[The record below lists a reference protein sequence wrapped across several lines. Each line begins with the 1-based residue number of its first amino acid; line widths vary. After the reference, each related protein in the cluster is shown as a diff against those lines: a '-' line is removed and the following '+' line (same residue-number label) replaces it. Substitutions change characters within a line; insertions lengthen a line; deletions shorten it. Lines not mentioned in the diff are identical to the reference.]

1 MVWKYFLSK
10 LRHLSKGKLLDPL
23 IKNVAGM
30 SLGGGRKEN
39 FFLSLLE
46 YYPEK
51 KRWFLKSLHQ
61 VKDEEIRDRDE
72 IITGWVNQYGLRQ
85 LVVDFPLSRPPC
97 EESCLKECK
106 SSHSCPRSQ
115 VVEVRVE
122 MGKLLEEDARH
133 YNENPK
139 KYEQNRTAANEID
152 YSKNLLKKNTDEHM
166 LSKAFKRKLRKGFVP
181 YWHRPID
188 FWVWKSYYDQLL
200 EVFKTS
206 YESFGNVSVMLL
218 ARLNYLL
225 RHLPSDLK
233 MYESN
238 VQICLLELYRAR
250 VVSKSLLLQLFDLD
264 MASTAREQIILNIER
279 HLEIFIYENDLETII
294 RNSQAFDSFVLSVI
308 GQRMLMNGLRDIPK
322 WGNTDGGNFIVP
334 SFHVRG

>member
-1 MVWKYFLSK
+1 MAQA
-10 LRHLSKGKLLDPL
+10 
-23 IKNVAGM
+23 IQNVAGM
-30 SLGGGRKEN
+30 SLGGGRREN
-39 FFLSLLE
+39 FFFSLLE

-72 IITGWVNQYGLRQ
+72 IIASWVETYGLKK
-85 LVVDFPLSRPPC
+85 LVVDFPLSQPPC
-97 EESCLKECK
+97 EASCLPNCK
-106 SSHSCPRSQ
+106 SASSCPRSS
-115 VVEVRVE
+115 VVEVREE
-122 MGKLLEEDARH
+122 MKKLLDEDALFH
-133 YNENPK
+133 NTNPK
-139 KYEQNRTAANEID
+139 KYEQERVASNEVD

-166 LSKAFKRKLRKGFVP
+166 LSRSFKRKLRKGFTP

-188 FWVWKSYYDQLL
+188 FWVWKNYYDQLL

-225 RHLPSDLK
+225 RHLPKDLT

-238 VQICLLELYRAR
+238 TNICLIELYRAR

-264 MASTAREQIILNIER
+264 LASAAREQIIKNIEK
-279 HLEIFIYENDLETII
+279 HMEIFIYDNDIETII
-294 RNSQAFDSFVLSVI
+294 KNTQAFESFLLSVV
-308 GQRMLMNGLRDIPK
+308 GQRMLMNGLRKIPS
-322 WGNTDGGNFIVP
+322 WGNSDGGNFIVP
-334 SFHVRG
+334 SFHVQG

>member
-1 MVWKYFLSK
+1 MVWRSFRLKWS
-10 LRHLSKGKLLDPL
+10 RLSKGKTLA
-23 IKNVAGM
+23 NVAGM

-39 FFLSLLE
+39 FFFSLLE
-46 YYPEK
+46 YYPDK

-72 IITGWVNQYGLRQ
+72 IITAWVQKYGLKQ
-85 LVVDFPLSRPPC
+85 LVVDFPLSKPPC
-97 EESCLKECK
+97 EESCLSECK
-106 SSHSCPRSQ
+106 SAHACPRSQ
-115 VVEVRVE
+115 VIEVRKE
-122 MGKLLEEDARH
+122 MAELLDEDARQ
-133 YNENPK
+133 YKENPK
-139 KYEQNRTAANEID
+139 KYEQDRQSMLEVD
-152 YSKNLLKKNTDEHM
+152 YSRNILKKNTDEHM
-166 LSKAFKRKLRKGFVP
+166 LSRSFKRKLRKGFVP

-188 FWVWKSYYDQLL
+188 FWVWKNYYDQLL

-225 RHLPSDLK
+225 RHLPKDLS

-264 MASTAREQIILNIER
+264 LASSAREQIVLNIEE
-279 HLEIFIYENDLETII
+279 HLDIFIYENDMQTIV
-294 RNSQAFDSFVLSVI
+294 RNSQAFDSFILSVV
-308 GQRMLMNGLRDIPK
+308 GQRMLMNGLREVSS
-322 WGNTDGGNFIVP
+322 WCNTDGGNFIVP
-334 SFHVRG
+334 SFHVQG

>member
-1 MVWKYFLSK
+1 
-10 LRHLSKGKLLDPL
+10 
-23 IKNVAGM
+23 M

-39 FFLSLLE
+39 FFFSLLE

-72 IITGWVNQYGLRQ
+72 IITSWVETYGLKQ

-97 EESCLKECK
+97 EESCLPICPGA
-106 SSHSCPRSQ
+106 SQCPRPS
-115 VVEVRVE
+115 VVAVRDE
-122 MGKLLEEDARH
+122 MEKLLEEDAEFHRT
-133 YNENPK
+133 NPK
-139 KYEQNRTAANEID
+139 KYEQERNSANEVD
-152 YSKNLLKKNTDEHM
+152 YSKNLLNKNTDEHL
-166 LSKAFKRKLRKGFVP
+166 LSKSFKRKLRKGFTP

-188 FWVWKSYYDQLL
+188 FWVWKNYYDQLL
-200 EVFKTS
+200 EVFKCS

-225 RHLPSDLK
+225 RHLPKDLK

-238 VQICLLELYRAR
+238 TNIALLELYRAR

-264 MASTAREQIILNIER
+264 LASSAREQIVKNIEK
-279 HLEIFIYENDLETII
+279 HMDIFIYDNDLDTITK
-294 RNSQAFDSFVLSVI
+294 NSQAFESFLLSVV
-308 GQRMLMNGLRDIPK
+308 GQKMLMNGLRKIPV
-322 WGNTDGGNFIVP
+322 WGNCDGGNFIVP
-334 SFHVRG
+334 SFHIQG